1 MRPAIG
7 PDTWLA
13 AARGSRPGYFL
24 RNADWG
30 RSEKPVDF
38 EVYCPNPGCELNSGV
53 QWQETTATGAWHAHP
68 AFRMPSGTSV
78 RCPIPAW
85 TVDEQVYQR
94 CPSMVVAT
102 VDKFARLSFEPRAS
116 ALFGNVD
123 HCNEHLG
130 YYRTGCPPQG
140 PSGTPTK
147 YRPDVAQG
155 RNVATPR
162 FDPPDLILQDELHLI
177 DGPLGSMVGIYETAV
192 DLLSSASQAGKAL
205 RQSTLPPR
213 RRCARPREQVQ
224 SLFAREL
231 AVFPPT
237 GLAAEDSFFAH
248 GVGASP

>member
-1 MRPAIG
+1 
-7 PDTWLA
+7 
-13 AARGSRPGYFL
+13 
-24 RNADWG
+24 
-30 RSEKPVDF
+30 
-38 EVYCPNPGCELNSGV
+38 
-53 QWQETTATGAWHAHP
+53 
-68 AFRMPSGTSV
+68 
-78 RCPIPAW
+78 
-85 TVDEQVYQR
+85 
-94 CPSMVVAT
+94 MVVAT

-130 YYRTGCPPQG
+130 YYRKGCPPQG

-155 RNVATPR
+155 RNIAIPR

-192 DLLSSASQAGKAL
+192 DLLSSASQAGKAV

-213 RRCARPREQVQ
+213 PQCARRGEQVQ
-224 SLFAREL
+224 SLFVRGL

-237 GLAAEDSFFAH
+237 GLVAEDSFFARTASVH
-248 GVGASP
+248 PRDSAPPGRLYVGVCAPGLGIQRILRNVWARVLQHIADRLGQARREPSLIHSGRWSATSMQSANWPAPWRRSGRTSRSG